1 MSPGDKK
8 NARGLSHS
16 YNDGLEKGGYSN
28 KRPIEGGGVMSEQEL
43 QKIIAEELE
52 WASKRIYR
60 RLMTHEGYQELGNEP
75 ERPPLRH
82 EWSFIALD

>member
-1 MSPGDKK
+1 
-8 NARGLSHS
+8 
-16 YNDGLEKGGYSN
+16 
-28 KRPIEGGGVMSEQEL
+28 MSEQEL